1 MPHPTTRRPNPHGL
15 RIIGGYM
22 AAVSIEYERARR
34 ALQDA
39 FTEAIRARGVPQ
51 GPEVDAA
58 RARLD
63 RAAEALRPPEPLAR
77 TTARP
82 LPALPGILASDLKKQ
97 RQQRIAAEEE
107 AATIAAM
114 RQKIAQSRVLAAR
127 RRTGASSSSSSSSTP
142 PTPPKGA

>member
-1 MPHPTTRRPNPHGL
+1 MPTRPHPHL
-15 RIIGGYM
+15 KIIGGYM

-34 ALQDA
+34 GLQDA
-39 FTEAIRARGVPQ
+39 FVAAIRARGVPQ

-82 LPALPGILASDLKKQ
+82 LPALPGILASELKA
-97 RQQRIAAEEE
+97 RRIAAEEAE
-107 AATIAAM
+107 
-114 RQKIAQSRVLAAR
+114 RAQMAQAVMAAR
-127 RRTGASSSSSSSSTP
+127 RRTGASRSPRSSSSSSTP
-142 PTPPKGA
+142 PRGA